1 LYRGDGDGLHKGL
14 GEQRGG
20 YLAHIVIVPDIEPA
34 LKEKERADYPQED
47 FGGKFIGNM
56 AKVYKVSSSVSED
69 GMGTERAQKR
79 MLTQE
84 NVRVP
89 FYEKKDRACGVMT
102 KEETAP
108 WIQIELEKKVQIS
121 GIQIESYMHSCK
133 ELRVWVS
140 DDGVNEREVF
150 KDERNIRLYRV
161 DLAKKK
167 IKAKYIRIG
176 REPGTNGSRFCL
188 NKILIYGK

>member
-1 LYRGDGDGLHKGL
+1 
-14 GEQRGG
+14 
-20 YLAHIVIVPDIEPA
+20 LAHIVIVPDIEPA

-47 FGGKFIGNM
+47 FGGEFIGNM
-56 AKVYKVSSSVSED
+56 AKVYKVSSSISKD
-69 GMGTERAQKR
+69 GMGTERAKKR

-89 FYEKKDRACGVMT
+89 FHENKDRACGVMT

-108 WIQIELEKKVQIS
+108 WIQIELEKNMQIA

-133 ELRVWVS
+133 EIRIWVS
-140 DDGVNEREVF
+140 DDEKYWREAF
-150 KDERNIRLYRV
+150 KDERSIRLYRA
-161 DLAKKK
+161 DFRKK
-167 IKAKYIRIG
+167 IVKAKYIRIG